1 MIGKNKLRWLALL
14 LSVATVINLLPLTIG
29 ATNKV
34 TAAETEPSDG
44 STDTDTIT
52 GSDNGDGTWTGSYL
66 SYNEESGKLER
77 QTTTAEIFAPE
88 KLINSNLT
96 SGWYVVL
103 GEESYT
109 SSIKIS
115 GDVHLIL
122 AEGAILYATEF
133 GIDLSDGNSLTF
145 YAQSLPQYKDD
156 GSLDTEKTTTGK
168 ICAGDAYNANFGIP
182 GIGVNTYSDSVIC
195 GTLTINGGI
204 IEAAGSRNAPGIG
217 GSQSVGKITING
229 GYVDAKGFY
238 EPAIGTL
245 FGCESGDYLTI
256 NGGTVIADAL
266 THSDWGISPT
276 CIGCD
281 SPYCSSSFP
290 VTINGFDFI
299 RLIGASTVF
308 MEAPTVNS
316 DFNFRVRV
324 GNDLDHLTDLEK
336 SDVTSSI
343 YTEYNAIEMI
353 QCMSHVTID
362 VPGDNNDPETH
373 ISTCKWC
380 GNVAS
385 DTPHSFNPFSG
396 LCSCGLWKGEYL
408 EYNFDTMSVSTK
420 VGVATV
426 LTGNE
431 TELTDGA
438 TYVAIGDVE
447 LCSPTFE
454 LSDTAE
460 IILADGATLRFK
472 GSDGSQTQILA
483 KKLVIS
489 AQSTPLCDA
498 GGVVSN
504 NNKAGTLIIDGCCI
518 TDELYI
524 YGGIVKLS
532 GSSAYIEADDVIMSG
547 GMLDVVGN
555 SSSAV
560 INANVSIYENAYIKA
575 HNLNETKTA
584 AFGGSVNF
592 AEKLRICVTGDEG
605 RVLPGDRESVI
616 STDSLVT
623 IEPCTDATHET
634 DVTDENDNHVLTCKW
649 CGSSFAIHVFDN
661 ESNLCSC
668 GLWGGDYLEYNSKT
682 KQYETKTATATVITK
697 DMTELTEGWYVAIGK
712 VFSSISSVSGDV
724 HIILT
729 DGSHLYTSSIQM
741 EDNSN
746 LHIYG
751 QSTPIFDEYGDID
764 SSSKTGVLEPLS
776 EHESLKGSNCTL
788 TVDSGVVLMA
798 ALPEVNTIQ
807 ISSVTVNGGYLYAYG
822 CEDASAIVAN
832 VTIYGGRLFAKGN
845 IYGVNGQVRVNDF
858 DYIEIMGNSQ
868 AVMGTVFI
876 FEGLHVR
883 IASVDNYD
891 PTYFLFED
899 FEDYELYDYA
909 TWLTFEHCPHDLS
922 LKYKDA
928 DVHNESCKWCGLDRD
943 VAHDFDEETSICDC
957 GAWSGSY
964 LEYNS
969 KTKQYETKTATA
981 TVITEDMSKLT
992 EGWYVAIG
1000 NIFSNISSI
1009 SGDVHIIL
1017 TDGSHLYTGS
1027 IQMEDSSNLHIYGQ
1041 STPIF
1046 DEYGFLD
1053 DEKCKTG
1060 VLDPLSDQES
1070 LKGSNCTLTVD
1081 SGVAWMET
1089 YRYNTIQISSVTVN
1103 GGYLYAY
1110 TAGNVSAIVANVTI
1124 NGGRLFANAE
1134 KYGVNGQVRVND
1146 FDYIEIMGNSQAVMG
1161 TVFIFEGLHVR
1172 IASVDNYDPTYF
1184 LFEDFEDYELYD
1196 YATWLTFEHCPHD
1209 LSLKYKD
1216 ADVHNESCKW
1226 CGLDRDVA
1234 HDFDEETSICD
1245 CGKSG
1250 ISTRVIGYTLTLD
1263 GKIGVNF
1270 YMKLT
1275 DEIAGSETAYMH
1287 FVLPDGST
1295 CDVPVSD
1302 AKERVID
1309 GKTYYV
1315 FSCYVAAYE
1324 MTGNICAQIK
1334 EGELSGT
1341 LYSFTIREYAE
1352 YIIDNPTDYTEG
1364 DVAFAKALLNYG
1376 AAAQTYFKVETDDL
1390 ANKDLSDADKKITE
1404 LTADDLASFAKEP
1417 TSKEGIGTFIGFNL
1431 ALGSETSLRAYFEL
1445 WSDVKISDVIFT
1457 INGTQV
1463 KAERVGDYY
1472 RIAANNIKAFELDND
1487 ITFAAT
1493 VGDEVLTF
1501 ECSAMSYCHSILNIE
1516 TSEDYPA
1523 TLKTLISAIRAYQ
1536 LASEI
1541 YN

>member
-1 MIGKNKLRWLALL
+1 
-14 LSVATVINLLPLTIG
+14 
-29 ATNKV
+29 
-34 TAAETEPSDG
+34 
-44 STDTDTIT
+44 
-52 GSDNGDGTWTGSYL
+52 
-66 SYNEESGKLER
+66 
-77 QTTTAEIFAPE
+77 
-88 KLINSNLT
+88 
-96 SGWYVVL
+96 
-103 GEESYT
+103 
-109 SSIKIS
+109 
-115 GDVHLIL
+115 
-122 AEGAILYATEF
+122 
-133 GIDLSDGNSLTF
+133 
-145 YAQSLPQYKDD
+145 
-156 GSLDTEKTTTGK
+156 
-168 ICAGDAYNANFGIP
+168 
-182 GIGVNTYSDSVIC
+182 
-195 GTLTINGGI
+195 
-204 IEAAGSRNAPGIG
+204 
-217 GSQSVGKITING
+217 
-229 GYVDAKGFY
+229 
-238 EPAIGTL
+238 
-245 FGCESGDYLTI
+245 
-256 NGGTVIADAL
+256 
-266 THSDWGISPT
+266 
-276 CIGCD
+276 
-281 SPYCSSSFP
+281 
-290 VTINGFDFI
+290 
-299 RLIGASTVF
+299 

-524 YGGIVKLS
+524 YGSIVKLS

-560 INANVSIYENAYIKA
+560 INANVSINENAYIKA

-592 AEKLRICVTGDEG
+592 AEKLRICVTSDKGC
-605 RVLPGDRESVI
+605 VLPGDRESVI

-697 DMTELTEGWYVAIGK
+697 DMSKLTEGWYVAIGK

-751 QSTPIFDEYGDID
+751 QSTPIFDEHGFLDD
-764 SSSKTGVLEPLS
+764 DKCKTGTIYIS
-776 EHESLKGSNCTL
+776 GDRESLKGSNCTL

-807 ISSVTVNGGYLYAYG
+807 ISSVTVNGGYLYAY
-822 CEDASAIVAN
+822 
-832 VTIYGGRLFAKGN
+832 
-845 IYGVNGQVRVNDF
+845 
-858 DYIEIMGNSQ
+858 
-868 AVMGTVFI
+868 
-876 FEGLHVR
+876 
-883 IASVDNYD
+883 
-891 PTYFLFED
+891 
-899 FEDYELYDYA
+899 
-909 TWLTFEHCPHDLS
+909 
-922 LKYKDA
+922 
-928 DVHNESCKWCGLDRD
+928 
-943 VAHDFDEETSICDC
+943 
-957 GAWSGSY
+957 
-964 LEYNS
+964 
-969 KTKQYETKTATA
+969 
-981 TVITEDMSKLT
+981 
-992 EGWYVAIG
+992 
-1000 NIFSNISSI
+1000 
-1009 SGDVHIIL
+1009 
-1017 TDGSHLYTGS
+1017 
-1027 IQMEDSSNLHIYGQ
+1027 
-1041 STPIF
+1041 
-1046 DEYGFLD
+1046 
-1053 DEKCKTG
+1053 
-1060 VLDPLSDQES
+1060 
-1070 LKGSNCTLTVD
+1070 
-1081 SGVAWMET
+1081 
-1089 YRYNTIQISSVTVN
+1089 
-1103 GGYLYAY
+1103 

-1124 NGGRLFANAE
+1124 NGGRLFAIGYI
-1134 KYGVNGQVRVND
+1134 YGVNGQVSVND
-1146 FDYIEIMGNSQAVMG
+1146 FDYIEIMGNSRAVTG
-1161 TVFIFEGLHVR
+1161 TVYILEGLHVR
-1172 IASVDNYDPTYF
+1172 IASVDQDDPTYF
-1184 LFEDFEDYELYD
+1184 LFEDFEDYKLND
-1196 YATWLTFEHCPHD
+1196 DNATWLTFEHCPHD

-1270 YMKLT
+1270 YMGLT
-1275 DEIAGSETAYMH
+1275 DEIAGSETAYMR

-1352 YIIDNPTDYTEG
+1352 YIIDNPTDYTDE

-1457 INGTQV
+1457 INGTEV

-1501 ECSAMSYCHSILNIE
+1501 ECSAMSYCHNILNIE